1 MHRKPLKDLLL
12 LMLLSLFLL
21 PTSLASS
28 MPISAASNRNY
39 QLGTQDSHYA
49 CIKRVP
55 DYIVFV
61 NL

>member
-12 LMLLSLFLL
+12 LMLISLFLL

-28 MPISAASNRNY
+28 MPISADSNRK
-39 QLGTQDSHYA
+39 LETSESHYA